1 MKGKADRKR
10 SWLMLAVLGGLVIGY
25 GYFFYFPGSR
35 KMAEMKDALAEAEF
49 EAEGTVGLLA
59 ALDST
64 QKQLDAATAYTEA
77 WKAAAPSEHDISE
90 VFERIHK
97 LTRLAETETIRFEPQ
112 SAVEYETFRRV
123 PVSMECEGSFAQLSS
138 VLTAL
143 EKMREPVWLRAVEFQ
158 SSGKDEEKVIVEVS
172 LDVFADNLEDSD
184 QGKLSGRP
192 ITQEVDQIGTPL

>member
-25 GYFFYFPGSR
+25 GYFFYLPGSR

-184 QGKLSGRP
+184 QEKLSGRP